1 MSDTKLLVFH
11 GGSVSKLKLSL
22 LLCAGAVLLLSGFS
36 QRHALAC
43 EFIEYSNYTM
53 IAPNTF
59 VSASFNFAHKD
70 ELLSKITLGKSRVNS
85 TFGQMISNPKV
96 VITTNE
102 SEASDFG
109 SNKYGNALLTPLG
122 QCIVFGPEGQNI
134 DVIAHEYTH
143 AEVHHRVGWL
153 KHLLNVPIW
162 FNEGVALLVD
172 FRKPYLLENI
182 DLPSK
187 EVEFVK
193 NNEFNFSIG
202 NYQAARVLVDGIDK
216 LNLYQNLE
224 KKKI

>member
-1 MSDTKLLVFH
+1 M
-11 GGSVSKLKLSL
+11 
-22 LLCAGAVLLLSGFS
+22 LLLSGVS

-43 EFIEYSNYTM
+43 EFIEYSNYTE
-53 IAPNTF
+53 IAPNIF
-59 VSASFNFAHKD
+59 VSASFNLAHKE
-70 ELLSKITLGKSRVNS
+70 ELLSQIALGQSRVNT
-85 TFGQMISNPKV
+85 TFGQMIAHPKV

-109 SNKYGNALLTPLG
+109 ANKYASALLTPLG
-122 QCIVFGPEGQNI
+122 QCIVLGPEGQNI

-153 KHLLNVPIW
+153 KHLFNVPIW

-202 NYQAARVLVDGIDK
+202 HYQAARVLVDSIDK
-216 LNLYQNLE
+216 SDLYKNLDKLKQGQDINSAFAL
-224 KKKI
+224 

>member
-1 MSDTKLLVFH
+1 
-11 GGSVSKLKLSL
+11 VSKLKLSL
-22 LLCAGAVLLLSGFS
+22 IFFIGAILILTGFT

-43 EFIEYSNYTM
+43 EFIEYSNYSE
-53 IAPNTF
+53 IAPNIF
-59 VSASFNFAHKD
+59 VSDSFNRNQKD
-70 ELLSKITLGKSRVNS
+70 KLLSKITLGKSRVNT
-85 TFGQMISNPKV
+85 TFGQMVSNPKV

-109 SNKYGNALLTPLG
+109 SNIYGKALLTPLG
-122 QCIVFGPEGQNI
+122 QCIVFGSEGQNI

-143 AEVHHRVGWL
+143 AEVHYRVGWL

-182 DLPSK
+182 DLSPK

-193 NNEFNFSIG
+193 NNEFDFSIG
-202 NYQAARVLVDGIDK
+202 NYQASRVLVDKIDK
-216 LNLYQNLE
+216 SSLYQNLE
-224 KKKI
+224 KLKQGQDINSVFAL

>member
-1 MSDTKLLVFH
+1 M
-11 GGSVSKLKLSL
+11 SKLKLSL
-22 LLCAGAVLLLSGFS
+22 ISFIGAFLVLTGFT

-43 EFIEYSNYTM
+43 EFIEYSNYSE
-53 IAPNTF
+53 IAPNIF
-59 VSASFNFAHKD
+59 VSNSFNIDHK
-70 ELLSKITLGKSRVNS
+70 ENLFSKITLGKSRVNN

-96 VITTNE
+96 VITTSE

-109 SNKYGNALLTPLG
+109 SNKYGKALLTPLG

-143 AEVHHRVGWL
+143 AEVHYRVGWL

-182 DLPSK
+182 DLSPK

-193 NNEFNFSIG
+193 NNEFDFSIG
-202 NYQAARVLVDGIDK
+202 NYQASRVLVDKIDK
-216 LNLYQNLE
+216 SSLYQNLE
-224 KKKI
+224 KLKQGQDINSVFAL